1 MINSK
6 DYMLSKLWRQKSLI
20 NQFIK
25 REVIGRYRGSYL
37 GIVWSFINPLMML
50 VIYTY
55 FFSVVFKAKW
65 GSGVGESQVEFA
77 LILFCGLITFN
88 LFSDVITRSPSVV
101 INNPNYVKKV
111 VFPLEILP
119 ITILGAAL
127 VHFLISLSILTL
139 GLILLMGVFNW
150 TIVFVPIVLL
160 PLLFMTLGLG
170 WFFASLGVFIR
181 DIGQF
186 LGLAVQALMF
196 LSPIFYPISIIPESF
211 RVFYYLN
218 PISYVV
224 EDMRKVII
232 LGQSPDWTWLII
244 GTLIGM
250 LLSWLGYLWF
260 QKTKGGFADVL

>member
-1 MINSK
+1 MVNTK
-6 DYMLSKLWRQKSLI
+6 KFMLRHLWNQKSLI

-50 VIYTY
+50 LIYTY

-65 GSGVGESQVEFA
+65 GGGAGESQVEFA

-88 LFSDVITRSPSVV
+88 LFSDVITRSPSIV

-111 VFPLEILP
+111 VFPLEIFP
-119 ITILGAAL
+119 ITILGSAL
-127 VHFLISLSILTL
+127 VHFLISLFILTS
-139 GLILLMGVFNW
+139 GLILLMGIFNW
-150 TIVFVPIVLL
+150 TIIFVPIVLL
-160 PLLFMTLGLG
+160 PLLFMSLGLS

-186 LGLAVQALMF
+186 LGIAVQALMF
-196 LSPIFYPISIIPESF
+196 LSPIFYPISIIPEKF
-211 RVFYYLN
+211 RFFYYIN

-232 LGQSPDWTWLII
+232 LGQLPDWSWLFIGTII
-244 GTLIGM
+244 GV
-250 LLSWLGYLWF
+250 LLSWLGYAWF

>member
-6 DYMLSKLWRQKSLI
+6 NLILSNLWKQRNLI
-20 NQFIK
+20 NQLIK
-25 REVIGRYRGSYL
+25 REVIGRYKGSYL
-37 GIVWSFINPLMML
+37 GIIWSFINPLMML

-65 GSGVGESQVEFA
+65 GGSAGESQVEFA

-88 LFSDVITRSPSVV
+88 LFSDVITRAPSIV

-111 VFPLEILP
+111 VFPLEIFP
-119 ITILGAAL
+119 VTILGAAL
-127 VHFLISLSILTL
+127 VHFLINLTILTI
-139 GLILLMGVFNW
+139 GLILLMGIINW
-150 TIVFVPIVLL
+150 TIIFVPIVLL

-170 WFFASLGVFIR
+170 WIFASLGVFIR

-186 LGLAVQALMF
+186 IGIAVQALMF
-196 LSPIFYPISIIPESF
+196 LSPIFYPISIIPEKF

-218 PISYVV
+218 PISFVV

-232 LGQSPDWTWLII
+232 LGEMPDWTWLFI
-244 GTLIGM
+244 GTIMGIF
-250 LLSWLGYLWF
+250 LSWIGYLWF